1 MSNAQENSVKLRDIA
16 NVKDYGAKG
25 NGIADDTA
33 AISAAI
39 SAGKSAYFP
48 AGTYNVTTV
57 TITKYPLHGLAR
69 SALGSPAPSCG
80 LRRTCATRR

>member
-57 TITKYPLHGLAR
+57 TKYPLHGLAR

-80 LRRTCATRR
+80 LRRTCGARK